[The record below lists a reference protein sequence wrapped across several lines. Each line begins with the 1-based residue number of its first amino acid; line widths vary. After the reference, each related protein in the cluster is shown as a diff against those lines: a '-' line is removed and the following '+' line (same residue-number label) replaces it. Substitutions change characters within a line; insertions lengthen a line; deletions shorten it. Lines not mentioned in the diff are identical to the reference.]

1 MCRTEQWI
9 LWSFHLAHPK
19 SMELQ
24 NPKYLSRVSW
34 KPLERSYR
42 LGKGNQEE
50 VRLVT
55 FREHLTDLRY
65 GNEARN
71 ILPKSPRVKEAFI
84 AIDLS
89 EIYINIFIFL
99 YSPISLLIIYMIC
112 QREVYV
118 MPLPLLC
125 FIGFLCIADSSY
137 YKFQCYVIWHIKI
150 HDYFFLLWI
159 VSILNK
165 IILV

>member
-1 MCRTEQWI
+1 MRRTEPWI

-24 NPKYLSRVSW
+24 NPKYLSGVSW
-34 KPLERSYR
+34 KPVERSYR
-42 LGKGNQEE
+42 LGKGSQEE

-55 FREHLTDLRY
+55 FGEHLTDLRY
-65 GNEARN
+65 GNEAGN

-99 YSPISLLIIYMIC
+99 YSSISLLIFLSTWSVKEKCMKCLCHYCVSSVSFVLLTVLIINFN
-112 QREVYV
+112 V
-118 MPLPLLC
+118 ML
-125 FIGFLCIADSSY
+125 FGTSRFMTIFSY
-137 YKFQCYVIWHIKI
+137 YGLFP
-150 HDYFFLLWI
+150 F
-159 VSILNK
+159 
-165 IILV
+165 